1 MSENI
6 FVKAYSFLDQVHLL
20 GAFMDVFAVH
30 YPQIQGVDLLDA
42 PSKRLMMFDTSG
54 HRPLWEQ
61 PAQFHELML
70 TVLAE
75 SAP

>member
-1 MSENI
+1 
-6 FVKAYSFLDQVHLL
+6 
-20 GAFMDVFAVH
+20 
-30 YPQIQGVDLLDA
+30 
-42 PSKRLMMFDTSG
+42 MMFDTSG